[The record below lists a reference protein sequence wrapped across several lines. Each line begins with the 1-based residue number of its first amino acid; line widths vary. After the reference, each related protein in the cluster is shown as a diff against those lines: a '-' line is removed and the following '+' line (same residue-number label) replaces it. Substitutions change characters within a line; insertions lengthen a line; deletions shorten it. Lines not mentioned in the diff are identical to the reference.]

1 MDLMY
6 INHASLA
13 EDIKLI
19 FATVRVLFMRESTA
33 GIADGQT
40 TAAKDVE
47 KSA

>member
-1 MDLMY
+1 
-6 INHASLA
+6 
-13 EDIKLI
+13 
-19 FATVRVLFMRESTA
+19 LFMRESTA